1 MSQMNSFLNSKG
13 KANGCTLIA
22 VKRDPHQ
29 NCDLSIYYIGLDAHV
44 GVVAEGITA
53 WISSVQ
59 QALFTLFAKDE
70 LATLVAKAKAGE
82 VIEVIPTA
90 LPRKRPALHDLEK
103 MIVNSV
109 SAFEKSGIT
118 SRKVLTGRAPTSPVT
133 QSLPLQRKKLN
144 HV

>member
-1 MSQMNSFLNSKG
+1 MSQMNSFLSSKG

-53 WISSVQ
+53 WISPVQ
-59 QALFTLFAKDE
+59 QALFTIFAKDE

-82 VIEVIPTA
+82 VIEVTPTA
-90 LPRKRPALHDLEK
+90 LPRKRLALHDLENR
-103 MIVNSV
+103 IVSSV
-109 SAFEKSGIT
+109 AAFEKSGIPPQ
-118 SRKVLTGRAPTSPVT
+118 KVLTGRAPTSPVT